1 MNITHLNDTFPGVL
15 IDNFYSDEELKLLW
29 REIDFLSSE
38 KKMDYVGKDSSLHS
52 RRKDVSSAADDQG
65 NFLRTSYY
73 IWMDEVYLKRE
84 YSDILTVNR
93 KLFYNFKSIFLDH
106 PNWIFNTATCTEDR
120 TLLSYYSNN
129 DQYKKHQD
137 TCYITVLTWFYKEPK
152 QFDGGDLIIYN
163 NGGQTKIDLKNNRVV
178 AFPGRLFHEVT
189 PVISEQPIQ
198 PWHGRYCMSQF
209 LIIK

>member
-1 MNITHLNDTFPGVL
+1 MKITHLNDTFPGVL

-38 KKMDYVGKDSSLHS
+38 SKIDYLGENPLHS
-52 RRKDVSSAADDQG
+52 RRKDVSSASDSEG
-65 NFLRTSYY
+65 NFLRTGYY
-73 IWMDEVYLKRE
+73 IWIDDVYSKRE

-106 PNWIFNTATCTEDR
+106 PHWIFNTATCTEDR

-129 DQYKKHQD
+129 DEYKKHQD
-137 TCYITVLTWFYKEPK
+137 TCYITVLTWFCKEPK

-163 NGGQTKIDLKNNRVV
+163 NGEQTKIDFKNNRVI
-178 AFPGRLFHEVT
+178 AFPGRLFHKVNPIVSDQT
-189 PVISEQPIQ
+189 IQ
-198 PWHGRYCMSQF
+198 PWYGRYCMSQF
-209 LIIK
+209 LVVK